1 MTQKSISVCIIG
13 KPNAGKSSLLN
24 KIIGHK
30 ISIVTPKVQ
39 TTRSM
44 ITGIVTIK
52 DTQLILF
59 DTPGIFEPSRQ
70 LERAMVR
77 CAWSSLHGADLVLL
91 IIDNLTLFDQKM
103 IGIFEKLRSLNIKPI
118 FLLNKID
125 VKEKQKSQNEDYLKE
140 HFYNPDIFKISA
152 LSGTGV
158 QELTDHL
165 CMIAPPSPWLYE
177 QDDITTQPMRFLA
190 SEITREQLFLTL
202 REELP
207 YNLTVQTES
216 WNEDNSK
223 PLSKLAPVEQ
233 VLEAYGAENRSVH
246 KVREDSSLG
255 ATTQLSTGVEFQKRS
270 NAITIRQIIV
280 VSRENYKIMILGKN
294 GTKIKE
300 IGTLARLE
308 MEKSFETKVHL
319 FLFVKVRELWENMPE
334 FYNYMGLKL
343 TKEKK

>member
-1 MTQKSISVCIIG
+1 MTLITQKSISVCIIG

-77 CAWSSLHGADLVLL
+77 CAWSSLHGADLILL
-91 IIDNLTLFDQKM
+91 IIDNLAAFDQKM

-140 HFYNPDIFKISA
+140 HFDNPKIFKISA
-152 LSGTGV
+152 LSGAGV

-165 CMIAPPSPWLYE
+165 CMMAPPSPWLYE

-216 WNEDNSK
+216 WNEDS
-223 PLSKLAPVEQ
+223 
-233 VLEAYGAENRSVH
+233 
-246 KVREDSSLG
+246 
-255 ATTQLSTGVEFQKRS
+255 S